1 MLKPVNVGLIGF
13 GYSGATFHAPVIQ
26 TVNDLKIQ
34 KVVSSQPEK
43 VKRQLSDATVVSSV
57 DELLCD
63 PEIELVVIT
72 TPNKT
77 HFPIAKAAL
86 HAKKHVVVEK
96 PFVIDV
102 DEADELI
109 QLAEK
114 QDCLLSVYQNRR
126 WDNDFLTIKACIRSG
141 LLGEIHTY
149 EAHFDRYR
157 PEVRVRW
164 REQNLPG
171 SGILYDLG
179 SHLID
184 QALHLFGSPV
194 TVSADLMEQ
203 RPGAQTTDYFHLVL
217 GYEGGLRVILHSG
230 SMVKNPGPR
239 FQVHGTKGSFIKYG
253 MDSQE
258 ESLKRGAKPGD
269 PGWGEDRPEQYGTV
283 TTSVNGL
290 EFSGTIKT
298 LAGSYETY
306 YQKMAAAIRKRAPLP
321 VTAEE
326 ARETIR
332 IIQAAIQSHNEK
344 RTILL

>member
-1 MLKPVNVGLIGF
+1 MNSIKIGLIGF
-13 GYSGATFHAPVIQ
+13 GFSGATFHAPVIQ
-26 TVNDLKIQ
+26 AVRDLKIHT
-34 KVVSSQPEK
+34 VVSSQPDK
-43 VKRQLSDATVVSSV
+43 VKRQLPEATVVSSV
-57 DELLCD
+57 DELLRD

-72 TPNKT
+72 TPNET
-77 HFPIAKAAL
+77 HFPFAKAAL
-86 HAKKHVVVEK
+86 QAKKHVVVEK
-96 PFVIDV
+96 PFVIHV
-102 DEADELI
+102 EEADELI
-109 QLAEK
+109 RLAEK
-114 QDCLLSVYQNRR
+114 QGCLLSVYHNRR
-126 WDNDFLTIKACIRSG
+126 WDNDFLTIQSCIESG

-157 PEVRVRW
+157 PEVRNRW

-184 QALHLFGSPV
+184 QALQLFGLPHSV
-194 TVSADLMEQ
+194 TADLMEQ

-217 GYEGGLRVILHSG
+217 GYGGGRRVILHSG

-239 FQVHGTKGSFIKYG
+239 YQVHGTKGSFIKYG

-269 PGWGEDRPEQYGTV
+269 PGWGEDFPEQYGTI

-290 EFSGTIKT
+290 ELTGTIQT
-298 LAGSYETY
+298 LRGSYETY
-306 YQKMAAAIRKRAPLP
+306 YHKMAAAIRERAPLP
-321 VTAEE
+321 VTAQE